1 MPVPSPADFVAQ
13 FEKGFADGDLEA
25 LVSLYDDDVVVVPEP
40 GARLNGKDQLR
51 AGLGA
56 FLGMTPYTMTW
67 TTSSVEGP
75 ASALVYGDWVFDGTS
90 PEGPVKI
97 EARATIALEKRADGW
112 VATVDDFF
120 SQA

>member
-1 MPVPSPADFVAQ
+1 MPVPTPADFVAQ
-13 FEKGFADGDLEA
+13 FEKGFADGDLDG
-25 LVSLYDDDVVVVPEP
+25 LVSLYADDVVVVPEP
-40 GARLNGKDQLR
+40 GARLNGKEQLA

-56 FLGMTPYTMTW
+56 FLAMAPCTMTW

-75 ASALVYGDWVFDGTS
+75 ASALVYGDWLFEGTS
-90 PEGPVKI
+90 PDGPVRI
-97 EARATIALEKRADGW
+97 EARATIALEKRDVGW